1 MFKTMLIEDNPI
13 YRDLYRNSL
22 KVQFLSMEILEA
34 EDGAEAMKKIAAF
47 HPDLIFM
54 DIRLSGDNGL
64 ELTKRIKA
72 DYPDIIIAVLT
83 NYDFQEY
90 REAAAQNGADYFLVK
105 SSVTSEEIFAFVKK
119 ILSEKGFNANGSSP
133 AKATA

>member
-1 MFKTMLIEDNPI
+1 MLIEDNPI
-13 YRDLYRNSL
+13 YRNLYRDSL

-34 EDGAEAMKKIAAF
+34 EDAAEAMRKIAAF
-47 HPDLIFM
+47 HPDLVFM

-72 DYPDIIIAVLT
+72 DYPDIIIAILT

-105 SSVTSEEIFAFVKK
+105 SSITSEEIFAFVRK
-119 ILSEKGFNANGSSP
+119 ILLEKGFHVNGSGP
-133 AKATA
+133 TKATA